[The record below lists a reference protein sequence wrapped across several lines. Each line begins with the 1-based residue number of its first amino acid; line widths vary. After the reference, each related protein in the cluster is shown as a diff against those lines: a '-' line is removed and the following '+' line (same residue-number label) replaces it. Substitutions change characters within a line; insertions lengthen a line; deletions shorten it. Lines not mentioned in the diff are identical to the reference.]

1 MKLEGKEGSKNI
13 DDRRGRRG
21 GGSKNIDDRRGRRG
35 GMSGRTKTAG
45 GLGLGGL
52 IIAIIVMLLGGDPS
66 EFLGAAGGGGAT
78 APAPRSAPAPNLE
91 EDDINFQ
98 IVSKTLRDNEKIW
111 GQIFPKA
118 YGRQYK
124 EPILVVFEGQDRS
137 ACGFASAA
145 TGPFY
150 CPADNKVYI
159 DLSFADLLRKR
170 FRAPGDFALAYVV
183 AHEVGHHIQNQL
195 GYSQQVSQARR
206 RSSEAQANAMSVR
219 LELQADYLAG
229 VWAHYADSY
238 SDLLEDGDIREAL
251 VAASAI
257 GDDAIQKQSQGYV
270 VPDSFTHGT
279 SEQRV
284 KYFSAGYKSGDA
296 AKKTLDYFFSAREL

>member
-1 MKLEGKEGSKNI
+1 MKLEGKEHSRNI

-21 GGSKNIDDRRGRRG
+21 GGGRR
-35 GMSGRTKTAG
+35 TKAAG
-45 GLGLGGL
+45 GFGIGTLL
-52 IIAIIVMLLGGDPS
+52 IIIVVALMGGDIQD
-66 EFLGAAGGGGAT
+66 FLGAAGGGSGLSL
-78 APAPRSAPAPNLE
+78 PSQSSSSAPGGLASTDDPNAKV
-91 EDDINFQ
+91 
-98 IVSKTLRDNEKIW
+98 VSVTLYDTEQLW
-111 GQIFPKA
+111 GRLFPQE
-118 YGRQYK
+118 YGRRYE
-124 EPILVVFEGQDRS
+124 EPVLVLFSGQDRS

-159 DLSFADLLRKR
+159 DLSFANLLRNR
-170 FRAPGDFALAYVV
+170 FKVPGDGDFALAYVV
-183 AHEVGHHIQNQL
+183 AHEVGHHIQHQL

-206 RSSEAQANAMSVR
+206 RMQEKDANAMSVR

-229 VWAHYADSY
+229 VWAHYADKY
-238 SDLLEDGDIREAL
+238 SDLLEKGDFEEAIQ
-251 VAASAI
+251 AATAI

-284 KYFSAGYKSGDA
+284 RYFYAGYTSGDA
-296 AKKTLDYFFSAREL
+296 SKRALDYFFSAREL